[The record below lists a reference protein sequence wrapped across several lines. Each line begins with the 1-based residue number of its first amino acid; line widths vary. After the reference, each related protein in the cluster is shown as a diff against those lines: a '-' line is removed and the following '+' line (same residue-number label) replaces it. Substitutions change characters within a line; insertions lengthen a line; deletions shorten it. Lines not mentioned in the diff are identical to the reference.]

1 MGIMG
6 SAFGRALG
14 GFGAGVASLSNKYID
29 EEIAKQRAQAMAD
42 IQVATA
48 GKIRQADAEFSDKR
62 APIERERKH
71 DDALAAGATAR
82 EVELAA
88 LNDTTLQGTRQQ
100 VQGKNNEFAR
110 GEKVKDITATSP
122 AEAEAAAA
130 KVRATG
136 KAEGDVTKQFG
147 NDPLYIAAQ
156 RKLAAAKHIESA
168 DSVARAELVRMEIG
182 DRKRLGGLYDELA
195 RLDGDTT
202 MPEKDKAAKVRT
214 VTSQIMAIRGKNGQ
228 GGGGKD
234 PELDTQTVVE
244 KSIGA
249 DGKETTTTRKEVRR
263 PGQGGGSGQD
273 PLLADMEAAR
283 KRSGAATKAPAAPAA
298 PPSRGDQLRAQ
309 YRQELDALEQMK
321 SGTQTPTRNRRMV
334 PEQEQLLRDLLQQIN
349 SL

>member
-14 GFGAGVASLSNKYID
+14 GFGAGVATLANKYID
-29 EEIAKQRAQAMAD
+29 EDLAKQRAQAMAD

-62 APIERERKH
+62 APIERERKR

-88 LNDTTLQGTRQQ
+88 LNDATLQGTRQQ

-110 GEKVKDITATSP
+110 GEKVKDITAISP

-130 KVRATG
+130 SVRATG

-202 MPEKDKAAKVRT
+202 MPEKDKAAKVRA
-214 VTSQIMAIRGKNGQ
+214 VTGQIMAIRGKNGQ
-228 GGGGKD
+228 GGGG
-234 PELDTQTVVE
+234 ETDTVKITDE
-244 KSIGA
+244 KMNA
-249 DGKETTTTRKEVRR
+249 DGSTTKTERTEKRR
-263 PGQGGGSGQD
+263 AGQGGGSGQD

-309 YRQELDALEQMK
+309 YKQELDALEQMK

>member
-14 GFGAGVASLSNKYID
+14 GFGAGVATLANKYID
-29 EEIAKQRAQAMAD
+29 EDLAKQRAQAMAD

-48 GKIRQADAEFSDKR
+48 GKIREQDDAFRNDPTRLARDRGAKR
-62 APIERERKH
+62 

-110 GEKVKDITATSP
+110 GEKVKDIEAVTPFEVAAERSKATAREEVQTQAMKDRLP
-122 AEAEAAAA
+122 LEVQRAAAVA
-130 KVRATG
+130 DAQARAS
-136 KAEGDVTKQFG
+136 ARYRERPPSPSD
-147 NDPLYIAAQ
+147 
-156 RKLAAAKHIESA
+156 KLADIER
-168 DSVARAELVRMEIG
+168 V
-182 DRKRLGGLYDELA
+182 LGRPLQE
-195 RLDGDTT
+195 
-202 MPEKDKAAKVRT
+202 PEKLALLGLAK
-214 VTSQIMAIRGKNGQ
+214 
-228 GGGGKD
+228 GGGKD

-244 KSIGA
+244 KSIGP

-309 YRQELDALEQMK
+309 YKQELDALEQMK

>member
-14 GFGAGVASLSNKYID
+14 GFGAGVATLANKYID
-29 EEIAKQRAQAMAD
+29 EEIAQRRAQAMAD

-62 APIERERKH
+62 APIERERKR

-110 GEKVKDITATSP
+110 GEKVKDIATLTPFEISAERSKATAREEVQTQAMKDRLP
-122 AEAEAAAA
+122 LEVQRAAAVA
-130 KVRATG
+130 DAQARAS
-136 KAEGDVTKQFG
+136 ARYRERPPSPSD
-147 NDPLYIAAQ
+147 
-156 RKLAAAKHIESA
+156 KLADIER
-168 DSVARAELVRMEIG
+168 V
-182 DRKRLGGLYDELA
+182 LGRPLQE
-195 RLDGDTT
+195 
-202 MPEKDKAAKVRT
+202 PEKLALLGLAK
-214 VTSQIMAIRGKNGQ
+214 
-228 GGGGKD
+228 GGGKD

-249 DGKETTTTRKEVRR
+249 DGKETTITRKEVRR

-309 YRQELDALEQMK
+309 YKQELDALEQMK